1 MGWGA
6 LCELCNKIIE
16 QEELSKMNETNLAI
30 VWVPNLL
37 DLQNLRQ
44 EVLALEVSAANNVEC
59 RIRIECD

>member
-1 MGWGA
+1 M
-6 LCELCNKIIE
+6 CNKIIE

>member
-1 MGWGA
+1 MNCA
-6 LCELCNKIIE
+6 TKIIE

-44 EVLALEVSAANNVEC
+44 EVLALEVSAASNVEC

>member
-1 MGWGA
+1 M
-6 LCELCNKIIE
+6 CNKIIE

-44 EVLALEVSAANNVEC
+44 EVLALEVSAASNVEC